1 MPRFG
6 PIKRQDL
13 IRALRQLGFE
23 GPYSG
28 TRHQFM
34 IKGTVV
40 CVFLILTAAT
50 LALIYW
56 LRSCAKAGL
65 IELSGNACSWI
76 T

>member
-23 GPYSG
+23 GPYAG

-34 IKGTVV
+34 IKGTRR
-40 CVFLILTAAT
+40 LRIPNPHRSDISADLLAEILRQGGIDRTEWER
-50 LALIYW
+50 L
-56 LRSCAKAGL
+56 
-65 IELSGNACSWI
+65 
-76 T
+76 